1 MADLVSVQYL
11 AQRLMADHL
20 GHLPT
25 TWQFRFDHARRRAGA
40 CHHDRAV
47 ITLSRHI
54 TELGSLDDAEQTVL
68 HEIAHALC
76 GKRENHSAR
85 WLATARSI
93 GYIGSTRHTGPTP
106 DHLARWIGT
115 CAAGH
120 SIVRYRR
127 PRNMVASCSQCH
139 PRFNTAFVITWTEL
153 G

>member
-1 MADLVSVQYL
+1 MADLVSVEYL
-11 AQRLMADHL
+11 AERLITEHL
-20 GHLPT
+20 GHLPAA
-25 TWQFRFDHARRRAGA
+25 WQFRFDHARRRAGA
-40 CHHDRAV
+40 CHHDRAL

-54 TELGSLDDAEQTVL
+54 TELATLDDAEQTVL

-85 WLATARSI
+85 WLETARSI

-115 CAAGH
+115 CPTGH
-120 SIVRYRR
+120 TFLRHRR
-127 PRNMVASCSQCH
+127 PRNMVASCTQCH
-139 PRFNTAFVITWTEL
+139 PRFNTAFVITWAER